1 MVTKT
6 KFELEFPIHASTN
19 MLFQYMSTASGLSEW
34 FADNVN
40 SRGDTFAFIWDDSEE
55 RAKLLSKK
63 NGERVKFQW
72 LDQEDDGSYFEMR
85 LQVYEITKDVSLIVT
100 DFAEEDDLEEA
111 KLIWENQINEL
122 KHILGAV

>member
-1 MVTKT
+1 
-6 KFELEFPIHASTN
+6 
-19 MLFQYMSTASGLSEW
+19 
-34 FADNVN
+34 
-40 SRGDTFAFIWDDSEE
+40 
-55 RAKLLSKK
+55 LSKK
-63 NGERVKFQW
+63 TGERVKCQW